1 MAEENNNVVKSDTKV
16 DEVKP
21 RSEVLPHSATPPVEA
36 TNKNPSTRPASTKQ
50 VRSGK
55 SVHHIKSSDLS
66 TSNPTVLTKI
76 SLPVPTPSRVQAKLV
91 AGDLV
96 SLNMTSVTVK
106 GVTLKMGLEK
116 DAKVKKAM
124 KKFGKRFNVEYKS
137 LKFFLGNIEL
147 CGGELVKD
155 LVGSDVLVFGEF
167 AN

>member
-55 SVHHIKSSDLS
+55 SVHHIKSDLS

-76 SLPVPTPSRVQAKLV
+76 SLPVPPPSLVQAKLV

-124 KKFGKRFNVEYKS
+124 KKFGKRFKVEYKS
-137 LKFFLGNIEL
+137 LKFFLGNTEL
-147 CGGELVKD
+147 SGGELVKD